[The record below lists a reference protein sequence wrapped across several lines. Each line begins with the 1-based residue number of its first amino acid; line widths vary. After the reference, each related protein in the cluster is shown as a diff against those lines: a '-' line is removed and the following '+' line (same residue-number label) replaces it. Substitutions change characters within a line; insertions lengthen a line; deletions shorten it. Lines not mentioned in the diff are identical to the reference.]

1 MSHPIIKDVAQA
13 SGTSIGT
20 VSNVLNHPE
29 RVSTRTQEKVFLA
42 IEKLGYI
49 RNDAARQLR
58 AGHSSTLGLAL
69 PTSTNPFFAEV
80 TRGAETAAD
89 EMDLRLI
96 FGSTG
101 ESGEREE
108 RYLDLFEQIRV
119 RGVLFS
125 SLFFDVE
132 RLRSI
137 RQRGTPVVLVDHDDP
152 AGILPAV
159 TVDDDAGGYLAANH
173 LMARGCQQ
181 LLFVGATTG
190 GQQVALR
197 FQGASR
203 AAAEKPGA
211 RLVRTDVD
219 EMTVSAGRQIGQ
231 RILDGTVGRGIEGI
245 FAGNDLIALGMM
257 QTFVMTLNQPLPD
270 GVRLVGY
277 DDIDFAQASI
287 LPLTSVRQPAFE
299 LGHASVNLLRQ
310 YLDRNSRPVT
320 KLKFQLELVVRQT
333 T

>member
-29 RVSTRTQEKVFLA
+29 RVSTRTQEKVFRA

-69 PTSTNPFFAEV
+69 PASTNPFFAEV
-80 TRGAETAAD
+80 ARGAETAAD

-96 FGSTG
+96 IGTTG
-101 ESGEREE
+101 ESGEREA

-125 SLFFDVE
+125 SLFFDAQ
-132 RLRSI
+132 RLSSI
-137 RQRGTPVVLVDHDDP
+137 RQRGTPVVLVDHEDP

-159 TVDDDAGGYLAANH
+159 TVDDDAGGYLAASH
-173 LMARGCQQ
+173 LIARGCRK
-181 LLFVGATTG
+181 LLFVGAATG
-190 GQQVALR
+190 GQQVTLR
-197 FQGASR
+197 YQGASR
-203 AAAEKPGA
+203 AAAENPGVHLA
-211 RLVRTDVD
+211 RADV
-219 EMTVSAGRQIGQ
+219 EVMTVNAGRKIGQ
-231 RILDGTVGRGIEGI
+231 HILDGTVGQGADGI

-257 QTFVMTLNQPLPD
+257 QTFVMELKQPLPD

-277 DDIDFAQASI
+277 DDIDFCQSSI

-299 LGHASVNLLRQ
+299 LGQASVNLLGE
-310 YLDRNSRPVT
+310 YLERSSRPVKT
-320 KLKFQLELVVRQT
+320 LKFQPELVVRQT